1 MACFIPL
8 VEDANLLQQV
18 LYHRDTLIDK
28 MPRAGFKSITVSDYV
43 YNRFFGTY
51 ERTRRDLEL
60 KGITSFSGYLTS
72 MMDEIM
78 TKYETFSRH
87 APFMEK
93 IDVDQNRITVKDNKR
108 KRIAE
113 VFLKDDKLRC
123 SLDESIDCAHI
134 GFVYSLPE
142 FYNIIAAKGIRISR
156 PSFKQSK
163 IKGNDFI

>member
-1 MACFIPL
+1 MVFGLFIPL

-93 IDVDQNRITVKDNKR
+93 IDV
-108 KRIAE
+108 
-113 VFLKDDKLRC
+113 
-123 SLDESIDCAHI
+123 
-134 GFVYSLPE
+134 
-142 FYNIIAAKGIRISR
+142 
-156 PSFKQSK
+156 
-163 IKGNDFI
+163 